1 MSFLFKE
8 IDLNK
13 AIKDNM
19 KEERIKY
26 KKQDKNTKDSNKNFQ
41 LSKPK
46 KGDLQLTITARL

>member
-13 AIKDNM
+13 AIKDNV

-26 KKQDKNTKDSNKNFQ
+26 KKQDKTTKESNKNF
-41 LSKPK
+41 
-46 KGDLQLTITARL
+46 

>member
-26 KKQDKNTKDSNKNFQ
+26 KKQDKNTKDSNKNF
-41 LSKPK
+41 
-46 KGDLQLTITARL
+46 

>member
-46 KGDLQLTITARL
+46 KGDL